1 MAGQTT
7 GALQVAVRA
16 LARRELS
23 AAELLERIT
32 RAGISADD
40 AARAVDDLREAGYQ
54 SDERAARERARTL
67 SERGLGNAAIRAEL
81 RRRRLAV
88 DIEPVIAALPPES
101 ERAQALA
108 ERRGA
113 GRRLVATLQRK
124 GYSDETIYAVTGADV
139 ADPG

>member
-1 MAGQTT
+1 MAAT
-7 GALQVAVRA
+7 GALKVAVKA

-23 AAELLERIT
+23 AAELLEHIT
-32 RAGISADD
+32 RAGISPDD

-67 SERGLGNAAIRAEL
+67 CERGLGNAAIRADL
-81 RRRRLAV
+81 RGRRLAV

-101 ERAQALA
+101 KRAQALA
-108 ERRGA
+108 ERLGA

-124 GYSDETIYAVTGADV
+124 GYSDETICAVTGADV